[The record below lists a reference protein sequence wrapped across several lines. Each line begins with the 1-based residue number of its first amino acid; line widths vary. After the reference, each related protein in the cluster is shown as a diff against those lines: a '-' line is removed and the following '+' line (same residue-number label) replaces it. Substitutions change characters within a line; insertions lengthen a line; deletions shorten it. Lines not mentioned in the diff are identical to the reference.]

1 MGALGRRI
9 GNFLGTKIGQFAGSK
24 LGKYTGVGA
33 DRGGV
38 AGGKVGGILGELAP
52 FKKGGYVKK
61 KTQKALLHKGEFVL
75 PKGVPPTKKQK
86 AAVKKLRKK
95 KK

>member
-1 MGALGRRI
+1 MGVLGRKI
-9 GNFLGTKIGQFAGSK
+9 GSFLGSKIGQFAGNK
-24 LGKYTGVGA
+24 LGKYTGVGGA
-33 DRGGV
+33 RGAE

-61 KTQKALLHKGEFVL
+61 KTQPALLHKGEFVL
-75 PKGVPPTKKQK
+75 PKGVKPTKKQK
-86 AAVKKLRKK
+86 MAVKKLHKK